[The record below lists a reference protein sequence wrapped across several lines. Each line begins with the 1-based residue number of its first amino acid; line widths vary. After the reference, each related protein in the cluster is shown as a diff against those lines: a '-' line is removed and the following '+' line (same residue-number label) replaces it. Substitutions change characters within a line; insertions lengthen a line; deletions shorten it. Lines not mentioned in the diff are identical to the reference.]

1 MPPHI
6 LLVRH
11 ALKNS
16 KFVPRQMLR
25 FNTQS
30 ISDEVD
36 FDKLSLLTIQPYS
49 ENEAYF
55 SASYIS
61 SDLELRAGLIL
72 KCLPTFVSKWNGK
85 SFYNLIAM
93 IWSKK
98 TFVSPNLRRNPFNK
112 FKYFQTFRME
122 RVFKPIFS
130 LIISPL
136 LSVRSN
142 NRTFCNW
149 RLEWSNHSRK
159 TVDHLY

>member
-1 MPPHI
+1 MSKKFSGMPPHTS
-6 LLVRH
+6 LARH

-25 FNTQS
+25 YNTQS

-49 ENEAYF
+49 GNEAHF

-61 SDLELRAGLIL
+61 SDFELRAGLIL

-85 SFYNLIAM
+85 SLYNLIAM

-112 FKYFQTFRME
+112 FKIFQTFRME

-130 LIISPL
+130 LIISPPGQL
-136 LSVRSN
+136 D
-142 NRTFCNW
+142 RT
-149 RLEWSNHSRK
+149 
-159 TVDHLY
+159 D

>member
-1 MPPHI
+1 MSKKFAGMPKHI
-6 LLVRH
+6 SLVRH

-25 FNTQS
+25 YNAQS

-49 ENEAYF
+49 GNEAYF

-61 SDLELRAGLIL
+61 SDFESRAGLIL
-72 KCLPTFVSKWNGK
+72 KCLPTFVSKWNGT

-98 TFVSPNLRRNPFNK
+98 TCVSPNLTK
-112 FKYFQTFRME
+112 SKAQS
-122 RVFKPIFS
+122 IQQ
-130 LIISPL
+130 I
-136 LSVRSN
+136 
-142 NRTFCNW
+142 
-149 RLEWSNHSRK
+149 
-159 TVDHLY
+159 